1 MQTRSKEI
9 NSYLFMKNSAKLFFI
24 LAAVLLLGSFARAQQ
39 QDDVLT
45 VDTAFVRLN
54 VGVVDAQGRPI
65 TNLNQQNFAVYED
78 DVKQKIE
85 RFAPTTA
92 PFSLILLLDV
102 SGSTKPIRQLI
113 SQTAARFIDA
123 LPPETRIAV
132 VTFNDKTEA
141 LTNFTV
147 DRKKVYYAVT
157 LVESQKKG
165 GDTMLYKALDF
176 SLDKLKNEGTRRKAI
191 VVLTDGIDTELE
203 ADDRR
208 IVSAAKA
215 ETAAAAVAAV
225 QPEQNSKLIKILNS
239 ADKQEVTIYPLA
251 LPSGDPARIPDPLP
265 FQVAKY
271 TAARDRL
278 QILANRTG
286 GTMNAINR
294 LEDTGKLY
302 ASVAAELGASYSVEY
317 QSSNEPKASGK
328 WRTIR
333 IEVNAPELIARTR
346 PGYYAK

>member
-1 MQTRSKEI
+1 
-9 NSYLFMKNSAKLFFI
+9 MKISAKLFFVFLI
-24 LAAVLLLGSFARAQQ
+24 GLLFGSPVFAQQ
-39 QDDVLT
+39 PDDDVVK
-45 VDTAFVRLN
+45 VDTSFVRLN
-54 VGVVDAQGRPI
+54 VGVVNAQGRPI
-65 TNLNQQNFAVYED
+65 TNLNQQNFTVYED
-78 DVKQKIE
+78 DVKQNIA
-85 RFAPTTA
+85 RFEPTAA
-92 PFSLILLLDV
+92 PFSLVLLLDV

-132 VTFNDKTEA
+132 ITFNDKTDV
-141 LTNFTV
+141 LTDFTV
-147 DRKKVYYAVT
+147 ERKKVFYAVS
-157 LVESQKKG
+157 LIESQKKG

-176 SLDKLKNEGTRRKAI
+176 SLDKLKNEGKRRKAI

-208 IVSAAKA
+208 TVTMAKA
-215 ETAAAAVAAV
+215 ETAQTAVAAV
-225 QPEQNSKLIKILNS
+225 QPEQNSKLIRVLNN
-239 ADKQEVTIYPLA
+239 ADKEEVTIYPLA

-302 ASVAAELGASYSVEY
+302 ASVAAELGALYSVEY
-317 QSSNEPKASGK
+317 QSSNEPKRSGK
-328 WRTIR
+328 WRAIR
-333 IEVNAPELIARTR
+333 IEVNSPELIVKTR